1 MDLEKAVAFVTD
13 RGNEIE
19 QARINYVLA
28 NERPS
33 ELIVGKLFA
42 GQRPDGS
49 WSPFW
54 ANDYSSLDATCF
66 RLAQAEQLGLTKEEP
81 AIIRAIR
88 FLAQRQTPDGS
99 WEEDEQIADLAPP
112 WTVPGTVETRL
123 YLTANCGT
131 SPQNVFSS
139 TWVPTSTILR
149 QAICHGSSP
158 PCMRPGLRR
167 TIP

>member
-1 MDLEKAVAFVTD
+1 MDFEKAVAFVTD

-42 GQRPDGS
+42 DQRPDGS

-88 FLAQRQTPDGS
+88 FLAQRQTV
-99 WEEDEQIADLAPP
+99 LA
-112 WTVPGTVETRL
+112 E
-123 YLTANCGT
+123 
-131 SPQNVFSS
+131 
-139 TWVPTSTILR
+139 
-149 QAICHGSSP
+149 
-158 PCMRPGLRR
+158 
-167 TIP
+167 